1 MDGEI
6 NLIETKAD
14 KQPFGF
20 SEMMRPFTNHQMRL
34 LPNDRIFLFSDG
46 FVDQF
51 GGEKGKKF
59 KIQPFRDL
67 LLSVQEN
74 NMYDQKTMIYKT
86 FEDWKGDL
94 EQIDDICVIGVR
106 I

>member
-1 MDGEI
+1 MG
-6 NLIETKAD
+6 NVLIVYLLF
-14 KQPFGF
+14 QLLYVPYF
-20 SEMMRPFTNHQMRL
+20 SWKKHSNCNSFY
-34 LPNDRIFLFSDG
+34 IFSDG

>member
-1 MDGEI
+1 MQEGD
-6 NLIETKAD
+6 LIY
-14 KQPFGF
+14 
-20 SEMMRPFTNHQMRL
+20 
-34 LPNDRIFLFSDG
+34 IFSDG

-59 KIQPFRDL
+59 KNQPFRDL

-74 NMYDQKTMIYKT
+74 NMYDQKTRIYKT